1 MPASGDPRRLAAL
14 SLPDTTVDSVVDHP
28 GDATTPASCRV
39 QLTVTHPP
47 ARDRVTVWVHLPA
60 EDWNGRFQGVGGG
73 GFLGGSPE
81 SLLDPLRAGYACA
94 ATDAGHPDAT
104 ASFALDA
111 RGRLDWQAIRDFG
124 HVGIHDMTVAAKA
137 VVTAYYGEG
146 PAYSY
151 FTGCSTGGRQ
161 GLMEAQRYPADY
173 DGVLSGAPAINWPRM
188 QVGQIWGQL
197 VMLESGTFVSAAKFA
212 AALDAIVEQ
221 CDTVGDGVRDRVV
234 GDPLAAR
241 PDFDALVGLPTPDG
255 GLTAAE
261 VEVVRRIG
269 EGPRRRDGGFLW
281 YGLAPGAPFA
291 GLHDTAVVDGELVGQ
306 PFVFDL
312 WWIGL
317 FLEQDPS
324 WDWRTLTREAFEAHF
339 DRSVEMYSAVLAA
352 DDPDLSAFA
361 DRGGRALLWHGA
373 ADFGIPFQGTVDYY
387 ERVRA
392 RMGAERT
399 DEVLRLF
406 LAPGVGHCGGGA
418 GPQPTGQFEALV
430 AWVEQGTAPE
440 EIRAVRTT
448 EDGAVAS
455 ARPVYAYPGVAR
467 WTGEGDPDDAA
478 SFTRAEGTRLVLPPG
493 R

>member
-1 MPASGDPRRLAAL
+1 MPVPGDPCRLASL
-14 SLPDTTVDSVVDHP
+14 SLQNTTVDSVVEDP

-39 QLTVTHPP
+39 QLTITHPP
-47 ARDRVTVWVHLPA
+47 AGDRVTVWVNLPA
-60 EDWNGRFQGVGGG
+60 TTWNGRFQGVGGG

-81 SLLDPLRAGYACA
+81 FLLDPLRAGYACA
-94 ATDAGHPDAT
+94 ATDAGHPGGT

-137 VVTAYYGEG
+137 VVTAYYGQS

-161 GLMEAQRYPADY
+161 GLMEAQRYPGDY
-173 DGVLSGAPAINWPRM
+173 DGVLSGAPAINFPRM

-197 VMLESGTFVSAAKFA
+197 VMLESGTFVSATKFE
-212 AALDAIVEQ
+212 AALAAIVDAH
-221 CDTVGDGVRDRVV
+221 DTVGDGVRDGVI
-234 GDPLAAR
+234 GDPLAVDVDL
-241 PDFDALVGLPTPDG
+241 PALVGLPTPDG
-255 GLTAAE
+255 PLTAAE
-261 VEVVRRIG
+261 VEVIRLIG
-269 EGPRRRDGGFLW
+269 EGPRRRDGSFLW

-317 FLEQDPS
+317 FLEQDPA
-324 WDWRTLTREAFEAHF
+324 WDWRSLTREAFEAHV

-352 DDPDLSAFA
+352 DDPDLTAFA
-361 DRGGRALLWHGA
+361 ERGGRALLWHGA

-430 AWVEQGTAPE
+430 AWVEHGTAPE
-440 EIRAVRTT
+440 EILAGR
-448 EDGAVAS
+448 
-455 ARPVYAYPGVAR
+455 
-467 WTGEGDPDDAA
+467 
-478 SFTRAEGTRLVLPPG
+478 RAEAARGVPYPPG
-493 R
+493 QPHPR

>member
-1 MPASGDPRRLAAL
+1 MPVPGDSRRLA
-14 SLPDTTVDSVVDHP
+14 SLDLPNTTVDSVVDDP
-28 GDATTPASCRV
+28 GDAETPASCRV

-47 ARDRVTVWVHLPA
+47 AGDRVTIWVHLPV
-60 EDWNGRFQGVGGG
+60 DSWNGRFQGRGGG
-73 GFLGGSPE
+73 GFLGGSAE
-81 SLLDPLRAGYACA
+81 SLLEPLREGYACA
-94 ATDAGHPDAT
+94 ATDAGHPDGS

-124 HVGIHDMTVAAKA
+124 HLGIHDMTVAARA
-137 VVTAYYGEG
+137 VVTAFYGQP

-151 FTGCSTGGRQ
+151 FHGCSTGGRQ
-161 GLMEAQRYPADY
+161 GLMTAQRYPADY

-197 VMLESGTFVSAAKFA
+197 VMLEAGNPVSSAKFE
-212 AALDAIVEQ
+212 AALAAIVDQ
-221 CDTVGDGVRDRVV
+221 CDLVGDGVRDGVV
-234 GDPLAAR
+234 GDPLGAEVDLA
-241 PDFDALVGLPTPDG
+241 ALVGLPTPDG
-255 GLTAAE
+255 ELTEAD
-261 VEVVRRIG
+261 VEVVRLIG
-269 EGPRRRDGGFLW
+269 EGPRRRDGSFLW

-291 GLHDTAVVDGELVGQ
+291 GLNDTAVVDGELVGQ
-306 PFVFDL
+306 PFVFDV
-312 WWIGL
+312 WWISL

-324 WDWRTLTREAFEAHF
+324 WDWRTLTREAFEAYF

-361 DRGGRALLWHGA
+361 GRGGKALLWHGA

-399 DEVLRLF
+399 DGFLRLF

-430 AWVEQGTAPE
+430 AWVEQGRAPE
-440 EIRAVRTT
+440 VLTAVRTA
-448 EDGAVAS
+448 EDGEVRQT
-455 ARPVYAYPGVAR
+455 RPLFPYPGVAR

-478 SFTRAEGTRLVLPPG
+478 RFTRAEGTRLVLPD